1 MMAFNDIPYM
11 LVLCLFCNQW

>member
-1 MMAFNDIPYM
+1 MAFNDIPYM